1 LLLPGSQRQRSR
13 YRIHKTKEFLIS
25 SGSKSLN
32 KFQLFTGQAA
42 IGPIALDAA
51 RKIGAGRE
59 AEDLGLQVLTLAVLG
74 ILITAPLGASIVML
88 AGPRLLSCDRAKGQV
103 SKLNENGNGK
113 EHCRGSGSSV

>member
-1 LLLPGSQRQRSR
+1 MN
-13 YRIHKTKEFLIS
+13 KTKEFLIS
-25 SGSKSLN
+25 FRIESLST
-32 KFQLFTGQAA
+32 FQLFTAQAA

-74 ILITAPLGASIVML
+74 ILITAPLGATIVML

-103 SKLNENGNGK
+103 SKSNGNGNGK
-113 EHCRGSGSSV
+113 NHCRGSGSSV